1 MFGKWK
7 KKKAASPIEIKAP
20 LTGKAVPLSEVPDEA
35 FAAGHMGQGIAI
47 EPAEG
52 RLVAPF
58 DGTVAHVI
66 KSKHAVMLEDAQTGL
81 QYLFHIGINT
91 VGLKGEGY
99 TSHVNTGDQ
108 VKAGQVLIEF
118 DMEAIRNAGYPLITP
133 IIVTNADELAS
144 KVEGQTGHVAAGQDV
159 VLNVELKA

>member
-1 MFGKWK
+1 MFERWK
-7 KKKAASPIEIKAP
+7 KKKTATAIQLKAP
-20 LTGKAVPLSEVPDEA
+20 VSGTAVPLSQVPDEA

-47 EPAEG
+47 EPSSG
-52 RLVAPF
+52 KLIAPF

-66 KSKHAVMLEDAQTGL
+66 KSKHAVMLEDPATGL

-99 TSHVNTGDQ
+99 TSHVNAGDQ
-108 VKAGQVLIEF
+108 VKTGQTLIEF
-118 DMEAIRNAGYPLITP
+118 DIEAIRNAGYPTVTP

-144 KVEGQTGHVAAGQDV
+144 KVEGHTGQVASGQDA
-159 VLNVELKA
+159 VLSIELK